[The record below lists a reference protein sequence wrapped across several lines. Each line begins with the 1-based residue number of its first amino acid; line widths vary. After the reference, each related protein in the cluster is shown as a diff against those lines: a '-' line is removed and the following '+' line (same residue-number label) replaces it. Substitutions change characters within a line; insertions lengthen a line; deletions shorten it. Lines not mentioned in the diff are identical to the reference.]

1 MKLKMKYLSLLL
13 LKILFIGTGFICAK
27 SIGSGDNSPL
37 PDKRPDD
44 IRFSYSQSGGMMYYS
59 ENIFISK
66 DSCYYKINDGG
77 AVTKVYFKLTSAEL
91 DKLYDVFKNNDF
103 DEIDSYEE
111 KVYDRG
117 GESISLNWKP
127 GKQVN
132 ISNSGMTFIKESWQ
146 KEWNACSNAIETIGK
161 SEMEKQKKNYA
172 ITFDGSLLGK
182 EIYMQI
188 NRDVVVPKSTLMSE
202 SDLESELQK
211 IVKLSPGWHNASI
224 TIGKSYNTIKIN
236 ADSTKSLRL
245 FMVNDSLKHVFTVR
259 NY

>member
-13 LKILFIGTGFICAK
+13 LNVLFIGTGFICAK

-146 KEWNACSNAIETIGK
+146 KEWNACSNAIETIGI
-161 SEMEKQKKNYA
+161 SEMEKQKKDYA

-202 SDLESELQK
+202 SDLESEIQK

-245 FMVNDSLKHVFTVR
+245 FMVNDSLKHEFVK
-259 NY
+259 

>member
-1 MKLKMKYLSLLL
+1 MKYLT
-13 LKILFIGTGFICAK
+13 IAIFNIAFIFSGFICAK
-27 SIGSGDNSPL
+27 SSGDSSPL

-44 IRFSYSQSGGMMYYS
+44 IRFSYSQNGGMLYYS

-77 AVTKVYFKLTSAEL
+77 SVTRVDFRLSDAEL
-91 DKLYDVFKNNDF
+91 DKLYEIFKDNDF

-127 GKQVN
+127 GKHSSV
-132 ISNSGMTFIKESWQ
+132 SNSGMNFIKDSWQ
-146 KEWNACSNAIETIGK
+146 KEWSACSNAIEKIGK
-161 SEMEKQKKNYA
+161 EQMEKQKKDYI

-188 NRDVVVPKSTLMSE
+188 NRDVVVPKSMLMSE
-202 SDLESELQK
+202 SDQESVIQK
-211 IVKLSPGWHNASI
+211 IVRLSPGWHNASI
-224 TIGKSYNTIKIN
+224 TIGKSYNTVKIN
-236 ADSTKSLRL
+236 ADSTKGL
-245 FMVNDSLKHVFTVR
+245 FLKWQNDSLKHEFLK
-259 NY
+259 